1 MAFSLAGFGAGFA
14 GKLSERL
21 DEDRVRAEKLI
32 DENRQIATRQRLAK
46 QAQRDQEKKIA
57 EELTSKLSL
66 YFTPEQ
72 ASEIMGKG
80 IGAAQET
87 LRMSGDLVSKGFS
100 PAPLLNFSSSQNM
113 SEAETSELITDI
125 AAAPSVGTATA
136 AAETGDLEAT
146 STSATPTKSGILNLD
161 YYTSS
166 MKPADKEQATLDAAY
181 AIAIQK
187 SINGKTPDIRD
198 KQAKLASELLT
209 QIKAKDAALKTDDDS
224 AVSSP
229 FSKSTIESILKTQ
242 MKLALEAN
250 DFSVD
255 LEGRLSQKIGDRVP
269 EYNVA
274 VIVANKN
281 VRTLNTGEDNT
292 PMVPQ
297 LNLVTKSNVQNA
309 VKKIQLHAR
318 NQHTIEPTSQ
328 LTDRRVN
335 PNEPFERFATNES
348 GKQVDVLQQRASQGA
363 YKIGD
368 IVYVTEVQD
377 GIPVTKIHVYTGVY
391 TSDKHKNFI
400 DAGKI

>member
-1 MAFSLAGFGAGFA
+1 M
-14 GKLSERL
+14 
-21 DEDRVRAEKLI
+21 
-32 DENRQIATRQRLAK
+32 
-46 QAQRDQEKKIA
+46 
-57 EELTSKLSL
+57 
-66 YFTPEQ
+66 
-72 ASEIMGKG
+72 
-80 IGAAQET
+80 
-87 LRMSGDLVSKGFS
+87 
-100 PAPLLNFSSSQNM
+100 
-113 SEAETSELITDI
+113 
-125 AAAPSVGTATA
+125 
-136 AAETGDLEAT
+136 
-146 STSATPTKSGILNLD
+146 
-161 YYTSS
+161 
-166 MKPADKEQATLDAAY
+166 
-181 AIAIQK
+181 
-187 SINGKTPDIRD
+187 
-198 KQAKLASELLT
+198 
-209 QIKAKDAALKTDDDS
+209 
-224 AVSSP
+224 
-229 FSKSTIESILKTQ
+229 LKTQ